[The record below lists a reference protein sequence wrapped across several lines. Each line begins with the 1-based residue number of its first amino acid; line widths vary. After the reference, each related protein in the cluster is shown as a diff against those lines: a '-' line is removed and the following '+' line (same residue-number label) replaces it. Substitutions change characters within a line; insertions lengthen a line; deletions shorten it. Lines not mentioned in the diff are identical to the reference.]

1 MTDFLWIL
9 IIGIWIVVVFYAGVA
24 YREWI
29 LMRDIKR
36 VLSNLNNVQLKAIE
50 DRFQDIERKIG
61 SVKPV
66 STLKHEVINNTHY
79 FFYED
84 DSFACQGTTI
94 EEAAQVFKTAT
105 NNEQVAEF
113 VDTRDQKTY
122 YFVEGRVH
130 SAEAAQ

>member
-1 MTDFLWIL
+1 MADFFWI
-9 IIGIWIVVVFYAGVA
+9 ITIAMWIVAVFYAGVI
-24 YREWI
+24 YREWL

-36 VLSNLNNVQLKAIE
+36 VLGNLHNLK
-50 DRFQDIERKIG
+50 DIQGKINDLENKV
-61 SVKPV
+61 SQIKPV
-66 STLKHEVINNTHY
+66 STLKHEVINDTHY

-84 DSFACQGTTI
+84 DSFACQGATL

-122 YFVEGRVH
+122 YFVEGKVH
-130 SAEAAQ
+130 SAESAL